1 MSSLHALEGGLYRF
15 GPAQRLL
22 AWLDAMPHPPFVCE
36 IAPTHIAT
44 ARWGHGRL
52 NLDQYAAEAL
62 PVGAVIPSPVEANIP
77 RPEVVRS
84 ALRHVLTRVPARGQ
98 DVALLVPDPV
108 VRVFILPFETFPRRA
123 EEAVPLLRWRLKK
136 SVPFDVEETVVSAM
150 RQSGRNGSLEVVAA
164 LARQKI
170 LREYESIV
178 EGVGMNAGVVLSSM
192 LATLSL
198 IQDEGATLLA
208 RMSGTS
214 LTTVIVLGQTLCVYR
229 SSEMSADAERLEPRA
244 LLDEIFP
251 AVAYYQD
258 NWSGGVG
265 RVRLAGLGQRF
276 EEFRGLVGAE
286 LGCAV
291 LPFVAGSRNEEFPRD
306 VRGMFDRQLDALV
319 GWNLNRGS

>member
-1 MSSLHALEGGLYRF
+1 MFGSGLYRF
-15 GPAQRLL
+15 GPVQRLL
-22 AWLDAMPHPPFVCE
+22 RWLDAMPHPPFVCE
-36 IAPTHIAT
+36 ITPTHVAA

-52 NLDQYAAEAL
+52 NLDESATEAL
-62 PVGAVIPSPVEANIP
+62 PGGAVVPSPIETNIP
-77 RPEVVRS
+77 RPEVVRG
-84 ALRHVLTRVPARGQ
+84 ALRHVLTRVPPRGQ
-98 DVALLVPDPV
+98 EVALLVPDPV
-108 VRVFILPFETFPRRA
+108 VRVFILPFEKFPRRA

-150 RQSGRNGSLEVVAA
+150 RQSGRDGSLEVVAA
-164 LARQKI
+164 LGRQKI

-192 LATLSL
+192 LATLPL

-214 LTTVIVLGQTLCVYR
+214 LTTVIVLGETMCVYR
-229 SSEMSADAERLEPRA
+229 SSEMGANAEHLEPRA

-258 NWSGGVG
+258 NWGGG
-265 RVRLAGLGQRF
+265 LRRVRLAGLGQRF
-276 EEFRGLVGAE
+276 EAFRGLVGTE
-286 LGCAV
+286 LNCAV
-291 LPFVAGSRNEEFPRD
+291 LPFVAGPQSEEFPRD
-306 VRGMFDRQLDALV
+306 VLGMFDRHLDALV